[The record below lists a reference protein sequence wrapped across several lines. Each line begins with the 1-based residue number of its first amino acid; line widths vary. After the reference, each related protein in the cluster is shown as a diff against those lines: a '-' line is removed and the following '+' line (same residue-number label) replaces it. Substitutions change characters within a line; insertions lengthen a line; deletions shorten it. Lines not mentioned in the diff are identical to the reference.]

1 MLTFKCKEII
11 KDDTMDY
18 LAKELVD
25 IMKSTELKTLACDY
39 FDDDLYE
46 KLIGIMHPTADGFI
60 FDERDEIGEEPYGY
74 VSTFFESF
82 LMLMDEMK
90 TKYPLLGIDGYIFMN
105 DLGCAEYVLR
115 QRVHTTPEMDKVDF
129 VDQLQCPVCGKWMDA
144 KDVYE
149 ALYDMEGAFRTEEI
163 DGEIYEEV
171 LYASGYSNSGNEA
184 TFGLCSAE
192 CKEKFENME
201 NMFEED

>member
-11 KDDTMDY
+11 KEDMMDY

-25 IMKSTELKTLACDY
+25 MMKSTELKTLACDY
-39 FDDDLYE
+39 YDEDLYD
-46 KLIGIMHPTADGFI
+46 KLIGIMNETADGFI
-60 FDERDEIGEEPYGY
+60 FDEKDEIGEEPYGY
-74 VSTFFESF
+74 VSCFFESF
-82 LMLMDEMK
+82 LMLMDNLKE
-90 TKYPLLGIDGYIFMN
+90 KYPLVEIDGYMFVN

-115 QRVHTTPEMDKVDF
+115 QRIHTTSEMDTVEF
-129 VDQLQCPVCGKWMDA
+129 IDQLQCPVCGKWMDA

-171 LYASGYSNSGNEA
+171 LYASGYSNSGNTA

-192 CKEKFENME
+192 CKEKFEE
-201 NMFEED
+201 LEEY